1 MIKLLEPVKVGG
13 LQLRNRI
20 VMAAMT
26 RSRALGNVPNL
37 LMVEYYK
44 QRSSAG
50 LIVTEGTAPSPDGL
64 GYCRTPGIFSKEQI
78 EGWKAVTKAVH
89 EAGGAIFLQIL
100 HTGRIAAKQNLPS
113 GGEIVAPSAV
123 AAIGK
128 IWTDTD
134 QMVSLPVPREMTL
147 TDIAAAIADYKEAAI
162 NAMAAGFDGVELHAA
177 TGYLPNQFLSNHAN
191 QRTDEY
197 GGTIE
202 KRSRFVIAVLKAMS
216 DAIGGHK
223 VGIKFSPGMTYND
236 SGIDDAAML
245 FPYLL
250 KQINALDLAY
260 VCVMRLPG
268 YELSENGFDVI
279 KVFREIYKGTLMVNL
294 GYDKKSGEEVLLSG
308 QADLVAYGSL
318 FISNPDLPAR
328 FALDVPLAAPDQNT
342 YYSSGAAGFTDYLAF
357 GE

>member
-1 MIKLLEPVKVGG
+1 MKLLEPVKIGG

-26 RSRALGNVPNL
+26 RSRAIGNVPNL
-37 LMVEYYK
+37 LMAEYYQ

-50 LIVTEGTAPSPDGL
+50 LIVTEGAAPSPDGL
-64 GYCRTPGIFSKEQI
+64 GYCRIPGIFSEEQI
-78 EGWKAVTKAVH
+78 EGWKAITKAVH
-89 EAGGAIFLQIL
+89 KVDGAIFLQIL
-100 HTGRIAAKQNLPS
+100 HTGRIAAKQNLPN
-113 GGEIVAPSAV
+113 GAEIVAPSAI
-123 AAIGK
+123 AAAGE

-147 TDIAAAIADYKEAAI
+147 TDIAAAIAGYKQAAI

-191 QRTDEY
+191 QRSDEY
-197 GGTIE
+197 GGSME
-202 KRSRFVIAVLKAMS
+202 NRSRFVTEVLKAMS
-216 DAIGGHK
+216 DAIGSHK
-223 VGIKFSPGMTYND
+223 VGIKFSPGMTFND
-236 SGIDDAAML
+236 CEIDDAAKL

-250 KQINALDLAY
+250 KQINALGLAY

-268 YELSENGFDVI
+268 YNGFDVL
-279 KVFREIYKGTLMVNL
+279 KVFRETYTGTLMVNL
-294 GYDKKSGEEVLLSG
+294 GYDKNSGEQALRSG

-328 FALDVPLAAPDQNT
+328 FALDTPLAIPDQNT
-342 YYSSGAAGFTDYLAF
+342 YYSSGAAGFTDYPVL